1 MLQFQFNTLFS
12 VSIRPIDSIDW
23 KTAIQASQRENII
36 EVLLYINMNIEENN
50 KTYKNSYQ

>member
-36 EVLLYINMNIEENN
+36 EVLLYINMSIEENN
-50 KTYKNSYQ
+50 KTYKNSNQ